1 MFRAL
6 RSVESVSEEGA
17 TGVVAG
23 VRAANWPGRYPHT
36 DPLAVDAAI
45 QLAVLWAERVLGAA
59 SLPMGADRIRVHR
72 AGSLPDD
79 TRCLVFARSTE
90 TDQVSCDVGLL
101 GADGRPWV
109 ELLGLTLV
117 RRPS

>member
-1 MFRAL
+1 
-6 RSVESVSEEGA
+6 
-17 TGVVAG
+17 
-23 VRAANWPGRYPHT
+23 
-36 DPLAVDAAI
+36 
-45 QLAVLWAERVLGAA
+45 
-59 SLPMGADRIRVHR
+59 VHR